1 MTTPSRSRHEG
12 RFSLWL
18 WADRPLA
25 EPSILYGPLHCLV
38 RLALITITEF
48 NRNSLS
54 LRSGAM
60 TYTVLLSLVPILAMS
75 TAVVKGLGGGD
86 QLRKAAYTYVESLE
100 ESAGMLPK
108 DLIAGKFPDNLGES
122 GATLTDHLRSA
133 IDRLFDYVDKTDFA
147 AIGTFGV
154 LGILLSVIL
163 LLSNIESAMNTIWK
177 VPDGRSLLRKIAD
190 YLTLL
195 ILMPLSINVAFA
207 ASAFLKNPTLASQVD
222 VFIPFPWMQAL
233 LLNALP
239 VVFITVTF
247 YVMYLFF
254 PNTRVRTRP
263 AVLGAVLAAV
273 LWFGVQNIYITLQVG
288 VSRYNAIYGSF
299 ATLPLFLV
307 WIYLG
312 WIFILTG
319 AQVAYAAQHVKEYR
333 LVPFVDTPA
342 LRLSL
347 AFDVM
352 DRVYYNFIE
361 AQPTTKDN
369 LTDFLSAYPAQQVAE
384 VVDVLEKSGIVYASQ
399 SGERLLP
406 ATPLERY
413 DTKAVVDTILGA
425 NVPDTAG
432 GKMSREAIAAAA
444 AANRQRSETVGSSK
458 EQ

>member
-1 MTTPSRSRHEG
+1 MTTPFRTRFAG
-12 RFSLWL
+12 RYSLRL

-25 EPSILYGPLHCLV
+25 EPSLLYGPLHFLARLV
-38 RLALITITEF
+38 LITITEF

-60 TYTVLLSLVPILAMS
+60 TYTVLLSLVPILALS

-86 QLRKAAYTYVESLE
+86 QLRKAASTYVESLE
-100 ESAGMLPK
+100 ESASLFPK
-108 DLIAGKFPDNLGES
+108 DLIVEQIPNSPGES

-133 IDRLFDYVDKTDFA
+133 IDQLFDYVDKTDFA

-207 ASAFLKNPTLASQVD
+207 ASAFLKNPTLASHVD

-239 VVFITVTF
+239 VVFIAVTF

-273 LWFGVQNIYITLQVG
+273 LWFGVQNIYISLQIG

-333 LVPFVDTPA
+333 IVPLAVTPA

-347 AFDVM
+347 AFDIM

-369 LTDFLSAYPAQQVAE
+369 LTDFLSAYPAHLVAE
-384 VVDVLEKSGIVYASQ
+384 VIAVLEKSGIVHISQ
-399 SGERLLP
+399 SSERLLP
-406 ATPLERY
+406 GSPLERY
-413 DTKAVVDTILGA
+413 GTKDVVDSILGA
-425 NVPDTAG
+425 EVPDTAG
-432 GKMSREAIAAAA
+432 GRMSREAIAAAA
-444 AANRQRSETVGSSK
+444 AAASRKRNEENSDM
-458 EQ
+458 